1 MILDTLVKGFNSF
14 ISSHDSLFK
23 NLHISMILLIVIV
36 LSIVVVVREDFL
48 DILDNNSVTSECK
61 SCSGH

>member
-1 MILDTLVKGFNSF
+1 MILDTLVKGFNNF